1 MPEPHSG
8 PRAHWA
14 LAILISVII
23 LLVCFTAGVLV
34 GSRTVNFTRVFHGLS
49 PDREI
54 FFELRL
60 PRAIL
65 AAWVGGALSLA
76 GLLFQALLRNP
87 LADPYTL
94 GVSGGASLGAV
105 LAISLGWQSI
115 AHLPAVSAAAC
126 IGSGIVLLLIV
137 IASTAGGRM
146 SSTTLLL
153 AGVTVNSICLAFIL
167 FISNLLTVFQSFS
180 VSRWLMGGIDPPA
193 YSTLLWLTV
202 LLTPVCGV
210 IMFYGRQWNLLAIGE
225 TWATT
230 RGLSTSRL
238 LLIGCI
244 AGSLLTGAV
253 TALTGPIGFVGLIVP
268 HALRLWLGAD
278 HRILA
283 PCSFLIGAAFVAL
296 SDVFSRTILA
306 PVEIPVGVIT
316 ALLGGPIFIWMLR
329 GKHGLAL

>member
-1 MPEPHSG
+1 MGKQLSDVRGRRVLPIVVC
-8 PRAHWA
+8 AA
-14 LAILISVII
+14 V
-23 LLVCFTAGVLV
+23 LLVCFVVAVMV
-34 GSRTVNFTRVFHGLS
+34 GSRPVNYSRVIHGLS

-54 FFELRL
+54 FVDLRL

-65 AAWVGGALSLA
+65 AAWVGGALGLA

-105 LAISLGWQSI
+105 LAISFGWQSI
-115 AHLPAVSAAAC
+115 AHLPAISVSAC
-126 IGSGIVLLLIV
+126 IGSAIVLLLIV
-137 IASTAGGRM
+137 IASSANGRM

-153 AGVTVNSICLAFIL
+153 AGVTVNSICLAVIL

-180 VSRWLMGGIDPPA
+180 VSRWLMGGIEAPDYA
-193 YSTLLWLTV
+193 TLLWLTIA
-202 LLTPVCGV
+202 LTPVCLA
-210 IMFYGRQWNLLAIGE
+210 ILLYGRHWNLLSIGE

-230 RGLSTSRL
+230 RGLSTARL

-283 PCSFLIGAAFVAL
+283 PCSFLAGAAFVAL

-306 PVEIPVGVIT
+306 PVEVPVGVIT
-316 ALLGGPIFIWMLR
+316 AILGGPVFIWMLR
-329 GKHGLAL
+329 GKRGLAL